1 MPVRWGAVVLAAGA
15 ASRMGARPK
24 CLLQIDGL
32 AIIARQLAALQ
43 ALGVPEV
50 AVVLGHY
57 ADAIARVLPDMP
69 QLRSVRHPDPDAGQN
84 SSLHLGLHALSQ
96 DCEAVMVLLADQPL
110 VDQSVLRALMQAF
123 ESRDASVDVLVPWH
137 ATDAVPGNPV
147 VMTARVRQ
155 DILAGSTERGCKQWQ
170 QTYPQAVQRWATT
183 DRAYFTDLDTPE
195 DVHNLRVSTGWTID
209 WPL

>member
-24 CLLQIDGL
+24 CLLQIDGQ
-32 AIIARQLAALQ
+32 AIIVRQLLALQ

-57 ADAIARVLPDMP
+57 ADAIARALPAMP
-69 QLRSVRHPDPDAGQN
+69 HMRAVCNPDPDAGQN

-110 VDQSVLRALMQAF
+110 VDVPLLHALMQAF
-123 ESRDASVDVLVPWH
+123 ETRDTSVDVLVPWH
-137 ATDAVPGNPV
+137 AADAVPGNPV
-147 VMTARVRQ
+147 AMSDRVRL
-155 DILAGSTERGCKQWQ
+155 DILAGSTDQGCKQWQ
-170 QTYPQAVQRWATT
+170 QTHPQAVQRWTT
-183 DRAYFTDLDTPE
+183 LDRAYFIDMDTPQ
-195 DVHNLRVSTGWTID
+195 DIHRLRESTGWTID
-209 WPL
+209 WP